1 MPRRWFTSNASTW
14 AACFTRDGQVVEFW
28 FQGEKEN
35 SAGLHSFVKEYA
47 FTRCWARFKPSQGDL
62 PMKGND
68 GK

>member
-1 MPRRWFTSNASTW
+1 
-14 AACFTRDGQVVEFW
+14 VVEFW